1 MKRCKITNLLV
12 LEALSIAKHDAVTL
26 IFCYSSYGESIE
38 GEWDKKNSHRIK
50 ITALKFKWR
59 QLRQGRIS
67 RLSLSRKKFQVFR
80 KCCGG
85 SLTNLRRFW
94 SWEEYRLS
102 YKDKEMAIWLV
113 ILAVRFCYKT
123 TTTTTTTT
131 TTKRKIK
138 ILSRERNALL
148 AITKTGK
155 KKPTDT
161 TAHPNCITETL

>member
-1 MKRCKITNLLV
+1 MKRCKITNLFV

-38 GEWDKKNSHRIK
+38 GEWDKKNSHRTK

-80 KCCGG
+80 KCWGG

-94 SWEEYRLS
+94 SREEYRLS

-123 TTTTTTTT
+123 TTTTTTTKK
-131 TTKRKIK
+131 KRKIK

-148 AITKTGK
+148 AITKPGK
-155 KKPTDT
+155 K
-161 TAHPNCITETL
+161 NRLTLRLTLIV